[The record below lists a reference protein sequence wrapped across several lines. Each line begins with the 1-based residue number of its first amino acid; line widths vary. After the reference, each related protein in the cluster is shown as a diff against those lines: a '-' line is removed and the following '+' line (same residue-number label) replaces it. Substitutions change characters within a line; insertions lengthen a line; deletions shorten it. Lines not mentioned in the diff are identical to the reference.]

1 MKKDDLYLIGF
12 IALIIISALFNYII
26 YPIYNFFDGF
36 YGGWIVFSVIALSA
50 RLFFVYRDT
59 EIIVDNTN
67 GLRKFI
73 QKITFGKYIYC
84 RTFW

>member
-1 MKKDDLYLIGF
+1 MQKEDLYFIGF

-26 YPIYNFFDGF
+26 SPIYNFFDGF
-36 YGGWIVFSVIALSA
+36 YGGWIVFSAIVLST
-50 RLFFVYRDT
+50 RLLFVYRDN
-59 EIIVDNTN
+59 EIIVANTN